1 MLVGAAVCPHPPLLV
16 PGVGAGTTG
25 VEDVRAAAAAA
36 VRALLATGPEHLVVV
51 GSGPGTASFGPDA
64 WGSFAGYGV
73 PAAAGLGP
81 PADRQGS
88 ARLPLALAVG
98 ADLLAR
104 AGWRGVASGLTVG
117 SHAPAA
123 AAGELGSALS
133 SPARPTA
140 LLVMGDG
147 SARRGNSGPGAFD
160 ERAPDFD
167 RAVAAALAA
176 GDCPALLALD
186 AALARELLVAGRA
199 AWQVLAG
206 AAAPHVAGWQR
217 RVSYDAAPFGVGYVV
232 ATWLAPPGPSR
243 VPQSAAGIEMP
254 TPPRVSAP

>member
-16 PGVGAGTTG
+16 PAVGAGTPA

-36 VRALLATGPEHLVVV
+36 VRALLATRPEHVVVV

-73 PAAAGLGP
+73 EAAAGLGP
-81 PADRQGS
+81 PEDRQGPP
-88 ARLPLALAVG
+88 RLPLALAVG

-104 AGWRGVASGLTVG
+104 AGWRGEASGLAVR
-117 SHAPAA
+117 SEAPSAEA
-123 AAGELGSALS
+123 RELGSALRR
-133 SPARPTA
+133 PARPTA

-147 SARRGNSGPGAFD
+147 SVRRGNQGPGAFD
-160 ERAPDFD
+160 ERAPSFD
-167 RAVAAALAA
+167 RKVTAALQA
-176 GDCPALLALD
+176 GDCSELLALD
-186 AALARELLVAGRA
+186 AALAQELLVAGRA

-217 RVSYDAAPFGVGYVV
+217 RVSYDGAPFGVGYVV
-232 ATWLAPPGPSR
+232 ATWLVPLTPPR
-243 VPQSAAGIEMP
+243 VPQTAAGIEMP